1 MIERRRQI
9 QVALQ
14 LAGDIL
20 ATAAAVLVA
29 YWVRF
34 EIPIHPI
41 TKGLPPFDM
50 YLRLIPITAVMWPT
64 VFYFQG
70 LYQHRR
76 LRSRFDELL
85 RVVLAVML
93 ATVLLTAFLTFY
105 RPSDFTYSRLFLPI
119 FAAIDAIMVSVT
131 RWLISDVLRRI
142 RRSGG
147 NLQKVLVIG
156 AGELGKRLVES
167 LQAHREYGFSI
178 VGFLDDDPGKQQ
190 RKIHGVP
197 VLGTTQDL
205 EAIAGGQRIDQV
217 MIALPMAAH
226 HRVVQL
232 IRRCG
237 QLLVEIKVVPDLLQY
252 YVVRAGTEDL
262 DGLPIINLTQIPL
275 EGWNQIVKRIFDVS
289 GATALLCAVGWLFP
303 IVAWLI
309 RREDEGPV
317 FYSQVRMGMDG
328 RSFKLYKFRSMRM
341 DDDDD
346 GQGKWTRTDDPRVT
360 RVGAVLRRY
369 NIDEL
374 PQLFNVIRGDM
385 SLVGPRPEQPE
396 FVDRFKER
404 YPEYQARHRVRSGLT
419 GWAQVNG
426 LRGDT
431 SIRQRVVH
439 DLYYIENWSL
449 ALDLKILWRTF
460 RLAVHEARGLTP

>member
-1 MIERRRQI
+1 MIQRRRQI

-14 LAGDIL
+14 VIGDVL
-20 ATAAAVLVA
+20 ATVAAILVA
-29 YWVRF
+29 YWLRF
-34 EIPIHPI
+34 EVQVQPV
-41 TKGLPPFDM
+41 TKGMPPFEM
-50 YLRLIPITAVMWPT
+50 YLRLIPVTALMWPA

-76 LRSRFDELL
+76 LRSRFDEIL
-85 RVVLAVML
+85 RVCLAVLL
-93 ATVLLTAFLTFY
+93 ATILLTAFLTFY

-119 FAAIDAIMVSVT
+119 FAAIDAVFVSFS
-131 RWLISDVLRRI
+131 RWLISDLLRRI

-147 NLQKVLVIG
+147 NLQMVLVVG
-156 AGELGKRLVES
+156 AGELGRRLVES
-167 LQAHREYGFSI
+167 LRAHREYGFSV

-190 RKIHGVP
+190 RNIRGVP

-205 EAIAGGQRIDQV
+205 EAVAQEKRVDQV

-226 HRVVQL
+226 HRTVQL

-252 YVVRAGTEDL
+252 YAVRAGTEDL

-275 EGWNQIVKRIFDVS
+275 EGWNQIVKRIFDLV
-289 GATALLCAVGWLFP
+289 GATGLLLVTGWIFP
-303 IVAWLI
+303 ILAWLI
-309 RREDEGPV
+309 KREDGGPA
-317 FYSQVRMGMDG
+317 FYSQIRTGMDG
-328 RSFKLYKFRSMRM
+328 RSFKLHKFRSMRA
-341 DDDDD
+341 DDAAN

-360 RVGAVLRRY
+360 RVGAVLRRF
-369 NIDEL
+369 NLDEL
-374 PQLFNVIRGDM
+374 PQLFNVIKGDM

-396 FVDRFKER
+396 FVERFKSR

-449 ALDLKILWRTF
+449 ALDLKILWRTL
-460 RLAVHEARGLTP
+460 RIAVHEARG